1 MWKEREKRGRGNN
14 VMIDDVEKCL
24 IIRKEIHKKNQFLLI
39 LNLQNSNYSVTDQ
52 KS

>member
-1 MWKEREKRGRGNN
+1 
-14 VMIDDVEKCL
+14 MIDDVEKCL

-39 LNLQNSNYSVTDQ
+39 LLNLQNSNYSVTDQ